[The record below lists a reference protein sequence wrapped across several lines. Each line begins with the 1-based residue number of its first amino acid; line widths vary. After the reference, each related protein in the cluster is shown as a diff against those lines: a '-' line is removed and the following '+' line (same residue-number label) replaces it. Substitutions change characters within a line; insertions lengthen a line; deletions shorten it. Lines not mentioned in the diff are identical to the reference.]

1 MNAAGNNQRRNSRA
15 VFPEPE
21 HPKGQTARA
30 GRSPELHQERAVQ
43 TRLQVLEAAALLFDQ
58 RGYAGTSIKD
68 VADEVG
74 MTKGAVYFHYPTKEA
89 LTIAVVEAHYARW
102 PLLLQAAQSKGLG
115 PLDTLIELLDQTAA
129 TFQDDPIVRGGARLQ
144 MEQPLPKG
152 TLPTPYVGWIELLRQ
167 LLAEAQEAGELRE
180 GVTPDAAANTLIATF
195 FGTQHIASRLDRR
208 GELVRRW
215 ADTRELL
222 FYALRA

>member
-1 MNAAGNNQRRNSRA
+1 MNAASNKERRTSRA

-21 HPKGQTARA
+21 GAKETARG

-102 PLLLQAAQSKGLG
+102 PVLLEASQSKGLG
-115 PLDTLIELLDQTAA
+115 PMDTLVDLLDRTA
-129 TFQDDPIVRGGARLQ
+129 TQFRDDPIVRGGARLQ
-144 MEQPLPKG
+144 MEQPLPEG
-152 TLPTPYVGWIELLRQ
+152 TLPTPYVGWIDLLRQ
-167 LLAEAQEAGELRE
+167 LLTEAREAGELRE
-180 GVTPDAAANTLIATF
+180 GITPDAAAHTLISAF

-208 GELVRRW
+208 EELVRRW
-215 ADTRELL
+215 AETRDLL

>member
-1 MNAAGNNQRRNSRA
+1 MNAAGDNQRRSSRA
-15 VFPEPE
+15 VFPEHE
-21 HPKGQTARA
+21 RAKGGTARA

-102 PLLLQAAQSKGLG
+102 PLLLQASQSKGLG
-115 PLDTLIELLDQTAA
+115 PMDTLVDL
-129 TFQDDPIVRGGARLQ
+129 
-144 MEQPLPKG
+144 
-152 TLPTPYVGWIELLRQ
+152 
-167 LLAEAQEAGELRE
+167 
-180 GVTPDAAANTLIATF
+180 
-195 FGTQHIASRLDRR
+195 
-208 GELVRRW
+208 
-215 ADTRELL
+215 
-222 FYALRA
+222 